1 MLLREAPEH
10 AAVTLVGLCHD
21 LLELAG
27 APVIADRR
35 QDDHLAVGR
44 DLDRGVG
51 VDPDAIEELLV
62 EDERQT
68 VSRQPFTDPAV
79 RPCTMYF
86 WKTRTSRTAGSA
98 PRKPEAA
105 ITE

>member
-1 MLLREAPEH
+1 
-10 AAVTLVGLCHD
+10 VGLGHD

-35 QDDHLAVGR
+35 HDDHLAVR
-44 DLDRGVG
+44 RNLDRGVG

-68 VSRQPFTDPAV
+68 VSRPCQLLAHRARASV
-79 RPCTMYF
+79 RT
-86 WKTRTSRTAGSA
+86 
-98 PRKPEAA
+98 
-105 ITE
+105 